1 MESTGRLTTRAPAPS
16 RSTTYAPRR
25 RRPPAL
31 LGRWV
36 SWICRPAL
44 KTGTTGGTDR
54 IDRPRRQRAHRW
66 SVRSHR
72 LGASEAGR
80 PRASINLIC
89 PSSLIDG
96 VRSRIPDRDT
106 FTGRRHHASLTLA
119 RPIRRRVLRRQGTYS
134 DNRPISP
141 ALTHQKVRRRKGADA
156 AARAVTAGR
165 SRYVGPAA
173 GGDHLHRRCSR
184 HSDPSL
190 LAARR
195 YPLHHC
201 RSRVSGDQSSMMTEL
216 CTCGGRRVPAG
227 FGDHRRTVAARL
239 PADSVGAGFGHV
251 SDRALNR

>member
-1 MESTGRLTTRAPAPS
+1 MPGPLSPRTGS
-16 RSTTYAPRR
+16 
-25 RRPPAL
+25 
-31 LGRWV
+31 
-36 SWICRPAL
+36 
-44 KTGTTGGTDR
+44 GGSDNHTSPVWAEHADTSV
-54 IDRPRRQRAHRW
+54 RPRRAFHGSAALALVVPQPEPQSGRR
-66 SVRSHR
+66 R
-72 LGASEAGR
+72 LD
-80 PRASINLIC
+80 PV
-89 PSSLIDG
+89 PSGSMIVIVSLG
-96 VRSRIPDRDT
+96 IPDRDT

-201 RSRVSGDQSSMMTEL
+201 RSRVSGDQSSMMTD
-216 CTCGGRRVPAG
+216 CA
-227 FGDHRRTVAARL
+227 HAAVAAF
-239 PADSVGAGFGHV
+239 PPDSAVTGEP
-251 SDRALNR
+251 